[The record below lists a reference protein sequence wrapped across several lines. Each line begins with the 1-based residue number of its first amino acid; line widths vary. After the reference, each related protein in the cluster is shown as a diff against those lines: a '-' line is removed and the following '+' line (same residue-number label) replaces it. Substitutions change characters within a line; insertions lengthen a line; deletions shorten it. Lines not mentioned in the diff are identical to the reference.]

1 MILYGV
7 DNIRDLFGTKARS
20 ARAAQR
26 LRSASVHRSFP
37 ILTLHPRCA
46 QVNLSMIKSNPI
58 CRLNIDN
65 TG

>member
-1 MILYGV
+1 MP
-7 DNIRDLFGTKARS
+7 
-20 ARAAQR
+20 
-26 LRSASVHRSFP
+26 H
-37 ILTLHPRCA
+37 LTLHLSA

>member
-1 MILYGV
+1 VNAL
-7 DNIRDLFGTKARS
+7 
-20 ARAAQR
+20 RAH
-26 LRSASVHRSFP
+26 ASSDAAS
-37 ILTLHPRCA
+37 A